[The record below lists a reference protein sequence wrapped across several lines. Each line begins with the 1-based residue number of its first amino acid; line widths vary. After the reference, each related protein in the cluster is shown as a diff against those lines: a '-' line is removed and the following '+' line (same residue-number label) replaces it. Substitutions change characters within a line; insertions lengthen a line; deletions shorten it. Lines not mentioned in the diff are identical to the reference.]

1 MELKNN
7 INQEKKKK
15 VAIKRIRTKSGIK
28 IKWNNMIRDEIEK

>member
-15 VAIKRIRTKSGIK
+15 VAIKRIRIRSGIK
-28 IKWNNMIRDEIEK
+28 IK

>member
-28 IKWNNMIRDEIEK
+28 IK